1 MNPGE
6 LNNRIEI
13 QKYIRDGDNVNEV
26 GEEVKT
32 WQLYKKL
39 WAKFYNSSV
48 KDQLKAEK
56 SAASIVYEI
65 VIWYRNDIDTT
76 MRVVCK
82 GKTYSI
88 DHVVNYKEQ
97 NIETHLFC
105 TLIEEGVY
113 NEQ

>member
-6 LNNRIEI
+6 LRNRIEI
-13 QKYIRDGDNVNEV
+13 QKYIRDGDKVNEA

-32 WQLYKKL
+32 WQPYVKL
-39 WAKFYNSSV
+39 WSKFYNSSV

-65 VIWYRNDIDTT
+65 VTRYRNDINTT
-76 MRVVCK
+76 MRVVYK
-82 GKTYSI
+82 GKKYSI
-88 DHVVNYKEQ
+88 DHVVNYKEL
-97 NIETHLFC
+97 NTETHLYC

-113 NEQ
+113 NE